1 MLGDSLL
8 PLKTNEAEQAG
19 GLNALPRRGWPRRPP
34 ARTGSLPPHLLD
46 HGDQGHGSDQEADDG
61 HSSSVP
67 CDIWKLFFPNL
78 AYCLGNCLS
87 TTNTM

>member
-1 MLGDSLL
+1 MLFLISCVIKFGLFPSQ
-8 PLKTNEAEQAG
+8 TNFIAIVDTQHVE
-19 GLNALPRRGWPRRPP
+19 RPS